1 MSNQHSYA
9 VFQTE
14 RTNLQFLSSYIYNRP
29 KQTYQKLKVVKNNF
43 HYVAKTF
50 HGLEEVLERELIG
63 LGARNTRILKEAVSF
78 DGDKA
83 LMYAANFRCRT
94 ALQILRHVTSFSFN
108 SENEFSKIL
117 SEIRWEQYIKPEQVM
132 CVAASTDNSYQGQ
145 NRNIEMKT
153 KEAVQER
160 YRSIYGLKPGY
171 SSNHYDLQI
180 TIHIE
185 DDICIVSANSSGDS
199 LNKRGYLIS
208 DTGKS
213 YNEILAAGA
222 VLLSGWDQKSD
233 FFDPICGSGTLLVEA
248 AMIANNIPC
257 GTYRKDFSFKHWKD
271 FDQHLLD
278 KVMEDGFNE
287 QTEADIQIIG
297 SDPSKENIDSAIENI
312 RSAKLHKDIF
322 LSHTQLEE
330 LDPEI
335 DKPGMVMTQLP
346 VALDPE
352 NNEAELSLYE
362 KIGDNLKRKF
372 DGFHLWMLCSDDD
385 ALKQINLKSLKKIVI
400 SRGQANFHLEKFEL
414 SEDSVR
420 EEENEVTETI

>member
-1 MSNQHSYA
+1 
-9 VFQTE
+9 
-14 RTNLQFLSSYIYNRP
+14 
-29 KQTYQKLKVVKNNF
+29 
-43 HYVAKTF
+43 VARTF
-50 HGLEEVLERELIG
+50 HGLEEILERELIG
-63 LGARNTRILKEAVSF
+63 LGARNTRILTEAVSF

-94 ALQILRHVTSFSFN
+94 ALQILRHITSFSFN
-108 SENEFSKIL
+108 SENEYAKIL

-132 CVAASTDNSYQGQ
+132 CVVASTDNSYQGQ

-180 TIHIE
+180 VIHIE

-199 LNKRGYLIS
+199 LNKRGYKVSDNAIS
-208 DTGKS
+208 F
-213 YNEILAAGA
+213 NEILAAGA
-222 VLLSGWDQKSD
+222 VILSGWDQKSD
-233 FFDPICGSGTLLVEA
+233 FFDPICGSGALLVEA
-248 AMIANNIPC
+248 AMIANNIPS
-257 GTYRKDFSFKHWKD
+257 GTYRKDFGFKHWKD
-271 FDQHLLD
+271 FDPYLFQ
-278 KVMEDGFNE
+278 KAMEEGFNE

-297 SDPSKENIDSAIENI
+297 SDPTKENIDSAIENI

-322 LSHTQLEE
+322 LSHAQLEE

-335 DKPGMVMTQLP
+335 DKPGIVMMQLP

-352 NNEAELSLYE
+352 NNDAEVALYE

-372 DGFHLWMLCSDDD
+372 NGFHLWILCSDED
-385 ALKQINLKSLKKIVI
+385 ALRQINLKSLKKIVL
-400 SRGQANFHLEKFEL
+400 SKGSATYHLEKFEL
-414 SEDSVR
+414 SEDSARVK
-420 EEENEVTETI
+420 ENDVTDTN

>member
-1 MSNQHSYA
+1 MA
-9 VFQTE
+9 
-14 RTNLQFLSSYIYNRP
+14 R
-29 KQTYQKLKVVKNNF
+29 
-43 HYVAKTF
+43 TF
-50 HGLEEVLERELIG
+50 HGIEEVLERELIG
-63 LGARNTRILKEAVSF
+63 LGARNTRILTEAVSF

-83 LMYAANFRCRT
+83 LMYSANFRCRT
-94 ALQILRHVTSFSFN
+94 ALQILRHITSFSFN
-108 SENEFSKIL
+108 SENEYSKIL

-132 CVAASTDNSYQGQ
+132 CVVASTDNSYQGQ

-180 TIHIE
+180 VIHIE

-199 LNKRGYLIS
+199 LNKRGYKVSDNAIS
-208 DTGKS
+208 F
-213 YNEILAAGA
+213 NEILAAGA
-222 VLLSGWDQKSD
+222 VILSGWDQKSD
-233 FFDPICGSGTLLVEA
+233 FFDPICGSGALLVEA
-248 AMIANNIPC
+248 AMIANNIPS
-257 GTYRKDFSFKHWKD
+257 GTYRKDFGFKHWKD
-271 FDQHLLD
+271 FDPFMFQRI
-278 KVMEDGFNE
+278 MEEGFNE

-297 SDPSKENIDSAIENI
+297 SDPTKENTDSAIENI

-335 DKPGMVMTQLP
+335 DKPGIVMMQLP

-352 NNEAELSLYE
+352 NNDAEVALYE

-372 DGFHLWMLCSDDD
+372 NGFHLWILCSDED
-385 ALKQINLKSLKKIVI
+385 ALRQINLKSLKKIVL
-400 SRGQANFHLEKFEL
+400 SRGQATFHLEKFEL

-420 EEENEVTETI
+420 VEENEVTDTN

>member
-1 MSNQHSYA
+1 M
-9 VFQTE
+9 
-14 RTNLQFLSSYIYNRP
+14 
-29 KQTYQKLKVVKNNF
+29 
-43 HYVAKTF
+43 AKTF
-50 HGLEEVLERELIG
+50 HGLEEILERELIG
-63 LGARNTRILKEAVSF
+63 LGARNTRILTEAVSF

-117 SEIRWEQYIKPEQVM
+117 SDIRWEQYIKPEQVM
-132 CVAASTDNSYQGQ
+132 CVVASTDNSYQGQ

-160 YRSIYGLKPGY
+160 FRSIYGQKPGY
-171 SSNHYDLQI
+171 SSNHHDLQI

-199 LNKRGYLIS
+199 LNKRGYRIS
-208 DTGKS
+208 DTS
-213 YNEILAAGA
+213 NSFNEILTAGSII
-222 VLLSGWDQKSD
+222 LSGWDQKSD

-248 AMIANNIPC
+248 AMIANNIPS
-257 GTYRKDFSFKHWKD
+257 GTYRKDFGFKHWKD
-271 FDQHLLD
+271 FDPHMFQRMMD
-278 KVMEDGFNE
+278 EGFNE

-297 SDPSKENIDSAIENI
+297 SDPTKENIDSAIENI

-322 LSHTQLEE
+322 LSQTQLEE

-335 DKPGMVMTQLP
+335 DKPGIVMMQLP

-352 NNEAELSLYE
+352 NNETEVALYE

-372 DGFHLWMLCSDDD
+372 NGFHLWMLCSDEV
-385 ALKQINLKSLKKIVI
+385 ALRQINLKSLKKIVL
-400 SRGQANFHLEKFEL
+400 SKGSATYYLEKFEL
-414 SEDSVR
+414 SENSVR
-420 EEENEVTETI
+420 AEENEVTDTN

>member
-1 MSNQHSYA
+1 M
-9 VFQTE
+9 
-14 RTNLQFLSSYIYNRP
+14 
-29 KQTYQKLKVVKNNF
+29 
-43 HYVAKTF
+43 AKTF

-63 LGARNTRILKEAVSF
+63 LGARNTRILTEAVSF

-94 ALQILRHVTSFSFN
+94 ALQILRHITSFSFN
-108 SENEFSKIL
+108 SENEYAKIL

-132 CVAASTDNSYQGQ
+132 CVVASTDNSYQGQ

-153 KEAVQER
+153 RDAVQER

-180 TIHIE
+180 VIHIE

-199 LNKRGYLIS
+199 LNKRGYKVSDNAIS
-208 DTGKS
+208 F
-213 YNEILAAGA
+213 NEILAAGA
-222 VLLSGWDQKSD
+222 VILSGWDQKSD
-233 FFDPICGSGTLLVEA
+233 FFDPICGSGALLVEA
-248 AMIANNIPC
+248 AMIANNIPS
-257 GTYRKDFSFKHWKD
+257 GTYRKDFGFKHWKD
-271 FDQHLLD
+271 FDPFMFQRI
-278 KVMEDGFNE
+278 MEEGFNE

-297 SDPSKENIDSAIENI
+297 SDPTKENTDSAIENI

-335 DKPGMVMTQLP
+335 DKPGIVMMQLP

-352 NNEAELSLYE
+352 NNDAEVALYE

-372 DGFHLWMLCSDDD
+372 NGFHLWILCSDEE
-385 ALKQINLKSLKKIVI
+385 ALRQINLKSLKKIVL
-400 SRGQANFHLEKFEL
+400 SRGQATFHLEKFEL
-414 SEDSVR
+414 SDDSVR
-420 EEENEVTETI
+420 VDENEVTDTN